1 MHTLTVDIE
10 SYYNNKIKLGFG
22 TRGSG
27 QTTQEYL
34 DDPRFHEIG
43 VAVKLNDNPT
53 ESFSGTFKDTK
64 EWLLQWPW
72 DESAAIAHNA
82 MFDMSILS
90 WRFGIYPKKIID
102 TLSMAR
108 ALHGTKVGGSLKA
121 LAEYYEAGAKGEEVI
136 QAEGLAIGDF
146 SPAFLEQYMAYC
158 RNDVELTY
166 QIFQQMVPYF
176 NKIELELIDMTIRM
190 HSEPMLMLDP
200 LQLEANLHA
209 VQAMKERLLTA
220 AEVTT
225 SELASNQRFAD
236 LLIELGVEPPMK
248 AKQPTKTNPNPEGMT
263 YAFAKTDEAMKKLA
277 EHEDVRVQA
286 LVAARTNTKSTLEE
300 SRTERFMRIAEQRDC
315 YLPIPLRYYGAM
327 TGRWSGADQI
337 NMQNLPRKSLIKKGI
352 IAPPG
357 YTIVGADLSNIEL
370 RMGLYFAGQT
380 DKLRLLAEGKDL
392 YKDFASAVFNV
403 DYDEVD
409 DAQRFIGKTS
419 QLALIYGTGAV
430 KLRDAIKTGSG
441 KDIGEDMA
449 KEIVQLYRTDYSCVR
464 DLWYQGEDVLCAI
477 YNDEQLVYGSKV
489 MGLNVDGS
497 KGIEMPSKLYL
508 KYPNL
513 AFEGE
518 GRDRQWTY
526 TEYKEIKRIYAP
538 KVFQNTTQALARCIM
553 GEAMVRIN
561 KVYPVALTIHDAVY
575 CIVPEDQAETALE
588 FILAEMC
595 REPRWAPGI
604 PLGAEGK
611 YGKSLKDC

>member
-1 MHTLTVDIE
+1 MHILTIDFE
-10 SYYNNKIKLGFG
+10 TYYNNKIKLGFG
-22 TRGSG
+22 TRGNG

-43 VAVKLNDNPT
+43 VAVKINDKPS
-53 ESFSGTFKDTK
+53 ESFSGTFQDTK
-64 EWLLQWPW
+64 DWLLQWPW
-72 DESAAIAHNA
+72 ESSAAVAHNA
-82 MFDMSILS
+82 MFDMSILA

-121 LAEYYEAGAKGEEVI
+121 LAEYYDVGAKGEEVI

-146 SPAFLEQYMAYC
+146 SPVFLEQYMQYC

-166 QIFQQMVPYF
+166 KILLEMLPHF
-176 NKIELELIDMTIRM
+176 NKVELELIDMTIRM
-190 HSEPMLMLDP
+190 HSEPMLRLDP

-209 VQAMKERLLTA
+209 VQAMKERLLSA
-220 AEVTT
+220 ANSST
-225 SELASNQRFAD
+225 SELASNQRFAE

-248 AKQPTKTNPNPEGMT
+248 ISPTTGKET
-263 YAFAKTDEAMKKLA
+263 YAFAKTDDAMKKLA
-277 EHEDVRVQA
+277 EHPDVRVQA

-300 SRTERFMRIAEQRDC
+300 SRTERFMRIAEQHDC
-315 YLPIPLRYYGAM
+315 SLPIPLRYYGAM
-327 TGRWSGADQI
+327 TGRWSGSDQI

-352 IAPPG
+352 TAPDG
-357 YTIVGADLSNIEL
+357 YVIVGADLSNIEL
-370 RMGLYFAGQT
+370 RMGLYFAGQI
-380 DKLRLLAEGKDL
+380 DKLKLLAEGKDL

-419 QLALIYGTGAV
+419 QLALIYGTGAN

-449 KEIVQLYRTDYSCVR
+449 KEIVQLYRTDYASVR

-477 YNDEQLVYGSKV
+477 YNDERLVYGSKV

-513 AFEGE
+513 KFEGE

>member
-1 MHTLTVDIE
+1 MHILTIDFE
-10 SYYNNKIKLGFG
+10 TYYNNKIKLGFG
-22 TRGSG
+22 TRGNG

-43 VAVKLNDNPT
+43 VAVKMDNKST
-53 ESFSGTFKDTK
+53 ESFSGTYKDTK
-64 EWLLQWPW
+64 DWLLQWPW
-72 DESAAIAHNA
+72 ENSAVVAHNA
-82 MFDMSILS
+82 MFDMSILA

-121 LAEYYEAGAKGEEVI
+121 LAEYYDVGAKGEEVI

-146 SPAFLEQYMAYC
+146 TPVFLEQYMRYC

-166 QIFQQMVPYF
+166 KILLEMMPHF
-176 NKIELELIDMTIRM
+176 NKVELELIDMTVRM
-190 HSEPMLMLDP
+190 HSEPMLRLDP

-209 VQAMKERLLTA
+209 VQAMKERLLSA
-220 AEVTT
+220 ANSST
-225 SELASNQRFAD
+225 SELASNQRFAE

-248 AKQPTKTNPNPEGMT
+248 ISATTGKEA
-263 YAFAKTDEAMKKLA
+263 YAFAKTDDAMKKLA
-277 EHEDVRVQA
+277 EHPDVRVQA

-300 SRTERFMRIAEQRDC
+300 SRTERFMRIAEQHDC

-352 IAPPG
+352 TAPDG
-357 YTIVGADLSNIEL
+357 YAIVGADLSNIEL
-370 RMGLYFAGQT
+370 RMGLYFAGQV
-380 DKLRLLAEGKDL
+380 DKLKLLAEGKDL

-403 DYDEVD
+403 DYDKVD

-419 QLALIYGTGAV
+419 QLALIYGTGAN

-449 KEIVQLYRTDYSCVR
+449 KEIVQLYRTDYSFVR

-477 YNDEQLVYGSKV
+477 YNDEQLIYGSKV
-489 MGLNVDGS
+489 MGLNVDGG
-497 KGIEMPSKLYL
+497 KGIQMPSKLYL

-513 AFEGE
+513 KFEGE